1 MGITKFITKY
11 EQKKSSLIHLQ
22 YDLDLPSAND
32 ARVLVCYYA
41 VRDAV
46 RGACGPRLSTAPPF
60 VVSGWLWSC
69 RVWNAAE
76 VGACLEGSREGI
88 LYDEIYITILN

>member
-1 MGITKFITKY
+1 M
-11 EQKKSSLIHLQ
+11 Q

-46 RGACGPRLSTAPPF
+46 RGACGPRLSTARTGSIDRF
-60 VVSGWLWSC
+60 DFKCFNLGVFHVCSIVLAVVSELSVSSC
-69 RVWNAAE
+69 
-76 VGACLEGSREGI
+76 L
-88 LYDEIYITILN
+88 